1 MRTAPGFV
9 AQIPIVLSLIAGCV
23 APLAAAP
30 EIPPPARTAA
40 AATPS
45 PTSGVQ
51 RGIPPTN
58 SLPPAGVTEEQLL
71 TEIGWLVGSSS
82 GLSEFGLDERQ
93 ETAVLSGARMAIE
106 KKASPLPV
114 ESARAMVTTYMR
126 EKMQVVRAAAQKQAQ
141 DREAAYFANL
151 RTKGVASTPDGLYY
165 EIIDP
170 GSERKPTLAD
180 TIAVNYTGRLTD
192 GTVFDSN
199 AAKGGPATF
208 RMGRMIR
215 GWNEGL
221 TLIGAGGKIKLYV
234 PFSLAY
240 GPSRQAGIPAFST
253 LEFDVEL
260 VGVTPPPLP
269 PNPASVSPASTGPG
283 PANHP
288 PSGRDVTPPPSANP
302 AAAPK

>member
-1 MRTAPGFV
+1 MRTARAFV

-23 APLAAAP
+23 APLAADP
-30 EIPPPARTAA
+30 EIPRPARTAA

-45 PTSGVQ
+45 PTPGVQ
-51 RGIPPTN
+51 RGIPPPN
-58 SLPPAGVTEEQLL
+58 SPPPAGVTEEQLL

-82 GLSEFGLDERQ
+82 GLSEIGLDERQ

-126 EKMQVVRAAAQKQAQ
+126 EKMQAVRAAAQKQAQ
-141 DREAAYFANL
+141 DREAAYFADL

-165 EIIDP
+165 EIINP

-180 TIAVNYTGRLTD
+180 TITVNYTGRLTD

-221 TLIGAGGKIKLYV
+221 TLIGAGGKIKLYI

-240 GPSRQAGIPAFST
+240 GPSRQASIPAFST